1 LSIESMDNLI
11 KLNQLIAEVLDLKIE
26 EINDD
31 VSPENTDSW
40 DSFNALVMVT
50 ELEETFNVSFTM
62 DEVYEVKKVSDI
74 KEILTQHSVSFD

>member
-1 LSIESMDNLI
+1 MSNLI

-31 VSPENTDSW
+31 LSPENTETW

-50 ELEETFNVSFTM
+50 ELEEVFKISFSIE
-62 DEVYEVKKVSDI
+62 EVEGVTCVADI
-74 KEILTQHSVSFD
+74 KKCLKNYNISF

>member
-1 LSIESMDNLI
+1 MNNLI

-31 VSPENTDSW
+31 LSPKNTDNW

-50 ELEETFNVSFTM
+50 EIEEVFTVSFSIE
-62 DEVYEVKKVSDI
+62 EVEGVTCVADI
-74 KEILTQHSVSFD
+74 KKYLKNHNISF

>member
-1 LSIESMDNLI
+1 MDNLI

-62 DEVYEVKKVSDI
+62 DEIYEVKKVSDI

>member
-1 LSIESMDNLI
+1 MDNLI